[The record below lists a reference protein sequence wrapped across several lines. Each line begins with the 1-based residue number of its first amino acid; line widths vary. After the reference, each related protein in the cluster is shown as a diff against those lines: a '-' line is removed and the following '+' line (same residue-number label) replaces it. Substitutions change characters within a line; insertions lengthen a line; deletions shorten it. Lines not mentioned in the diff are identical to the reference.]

1 MAYGETKVYNDGSH
15 YIAIPHTTRPKQKK
29 SKKIETKKE
38 IELKEIA
45 DKVFSEN
52 KDKRRKE
59 KIEILRNEVNEI
71 IKDEKATKEFVKTYM
86 DKKIRNLIERRKRL
100 ARKINL
106 GQWNYFCTF
115 TYDDKKHSEE
125 SFMKKLKNCFKK
137 LCYRK
142 GWIYIGVWE
151 RSPEKKRLHFHGL
164 FYIPDN
170 AMVGELKEVND
181 YSFSSHTRQV
191 TLQNTYFNERFGRS
205 DFKPIDRR
213 VPQILSNATQ
223 YLMKYLEK
231 SGERIV
237 YSKNTPTYFISDIMD
252 EDIAC
257 VMNSDKGE
265 KLILFDNFS
274 CWDEGCYMGEVSPE
288 VISQMRQAN

>member
-59 KIEILRNEVNEI
+59 KIEILKNEVNEI

-142 GWIYIGVWE
+142 GWVYIGVWE

-257 VMNSDKGE
+257 VINSDKGE

-288 VISQMRQAN
+288 VISQMRKAN

>member
-15 YIAIPHTTRPKQKK
+15 YIAIPHTTRPKRKNK
-29 SKKIETKKE
+29 KKIESKKE
-38 IELKEIA
+38 TELKELA

-59 KIEILRNEVNEI
+59 KIEILKTEVNEI

-100 ARKINL
+100 VRKINL

-125 SFMKKLKNCFKK
+125 SFMKKLKNCLKK
-137 LCYRK
+137 LSYRK
-142 GWIYIGVWE
+142 GWVYIGVWE
-151 RSPEKKRLHFHGL
+151 RSPEKKRLHFHGI

-181 YSFSSHTRQV
+181 YSFSSHTRQI
-191 TLQNTYFNERFGRS
+191 TLQNSYFNERFGRS

-213 VPQILSNATQ
+213 EPNALSSATR
-223 YLMKYLEK
+223 YLMKYIEK
-231 SGERIV
+231 TGERIV

-274 CWDEGCYMGEVSPE
+274 CWDEGCYMGQVSPE
-288 VISQMRQAN
+288 VISQMRKAN

>member
-15 YIAIPHTTRPKQKK
+15 YIAIPHTTRPKRKNK
-29 SKKIETKKE
+29 KKIETNKE

-52 KDKRRKE
+52 KGKRRKE
-59 KIEILRNEVNEI
+59 KIEILKNEVNEI

-100 ARKINL
+100 VRKINL

-125 SFMKKLKNCFKK
+125 SFMKKLKNCLKK
-137 LCYRK
+137 LSYRK
-142 GWIYIGVWE
+142 GWVYIGVWE
-151 RSPEKKRLHFHGL
+151 RSPEKKRLHFHGI
-164 FYIPDN
+164 FYIPDS

-181 YSFSSHTRQV
+181 YSFSSHKRQI

-213 VPQILSNATQ
+213 EPNALSSATR
-223 YLMKYLEK
+223 YLMKYMEK
-231 SGERIV
+231 SGKRIV

-257 VMNSDKGE
+257 IMNSDKGE

-274 CWDEGCYMGEVSPE
+274 CWDEGCYMGQVSLE
-288 VISQMRQAN
+288 VISQMRKAN

>member
-15 YIAIPHTTRPKQKK
+15 YIAIPHTTRPKRKK
-29 SKKIETKKE
+29 SKKIESKNE
-38 IELKEIA
+38 IELKELA
-45 DKVFSEN
+45 DKVFADN
-52 KDKRRKE
+52 KGKRRKE
-59 KIEILRNEVNEI
+59 KIEILKNEVNEI

-137 LCYRK
+137 LSYRK
-142 GWIYIGVWE
+142 GWVYIGVWE

-181 YSFSSHTRQV
+181 YSFSSHTRQI
-191 TLQNTYFNERFGRS
+191 TLQNSYFNERFGRS

-213 VPQILSNATQ
+213 EPNALSSATR
-223 YLMKYLEK
+223 YLMKYMEK
-231 SGERIV
+231 TGERII

-274 CWDEGCYMGEVSPE
+274 CWDEGCYMGQVSPE
-288 VISQMRQAN
+288 VISQMRKAN